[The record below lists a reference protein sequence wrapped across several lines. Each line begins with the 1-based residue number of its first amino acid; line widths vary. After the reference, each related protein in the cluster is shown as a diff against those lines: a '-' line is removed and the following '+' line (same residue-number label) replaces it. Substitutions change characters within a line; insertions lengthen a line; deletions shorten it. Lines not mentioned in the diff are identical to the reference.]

1 MKKLEADYLVIGTGA
16 VGMAFVDTLLEE
28 SQATVIMVDSHH
40 LPGGHWN
47 DAYPYVRLH
56 QPSHF
61 YGVTSKSLGSGT
73 IDQSGSNAGY
83 YELASGAEVQAYFE
97 QLMRQRFLPSGR
109 VQYFPMC
116 EYNGDGQ
123 FHNMMSGQEFSVQV
137 NKRVVDSTYFKTSV
151 PSRHQRSFD
160 VSDSVTCIAPN
171 ELPTLAAQFDHF
183 CILGAGKTAMDAG
196 VWLLD
201 HGSDADAVS
210 WVCPRQSWMIN
221 RQVTQGSVE
230 FFKESIGGFAAQME
244 AIAQASSVEDLFD
257 RLEACGFMLR
267 IDKTKRPSMFHFA
280 TISKGEVA
288 QLQRIKKVIELG
300 RVQQITADGL
310 TMKDGAQAAMP
321 ENTLYI
327 DCTASAVDFSSSKTR
342 PIYEPGLITIQGV
355 RIPNPC
361 LSGAITAYVE
371 AHYDND
377 EERNRLCQ
385 PVTLPDDQVSW
396 LKTTLGNMMNQGTWA
411 GEPELNRWVQ
421 NNRLDG
427 FAGVIKRAD
436 LSVPENAAIMEKLSG
451 NVMPAIVNLQKL
463 IALAEG

>member
-61 YGVTSKSLGSGT
+61 YGVASKSLGSGT

>member
-61 YGVTSKSLGSGT
+61 YGVASKSLGSGT

-411 GEPELNRWVQ
+411 DEPELNRWVQ